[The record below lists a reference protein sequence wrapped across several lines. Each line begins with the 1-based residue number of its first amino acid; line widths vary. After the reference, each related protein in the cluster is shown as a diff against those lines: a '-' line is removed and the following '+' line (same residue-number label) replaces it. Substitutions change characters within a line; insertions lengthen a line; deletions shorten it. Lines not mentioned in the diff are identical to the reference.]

1 VFLADDPDQAR
12 EAVRENGRRN
22 RASYEDAG
30 GAAGREAAFPKLRVL
45 TPVAAAAWIAGL
57 CAGLPVTDV
66 FCFGD
71 IGGLDDD
78 LVNRHTE
85 LAVRELA
92 PLLAEEG
99 ELC

>member
-1 VFLADDPDQAR
+1 VGQRPD
-12 EAVRENGRRN
+12 
-22 RASYEDAG
+22 DAG
-30 GAAGREAAFPKLRVL
+30 P
-45 TPVAAAAWIAGL
+45 AAAAAAGLAGAYVTEL

-66 FCFGD
+66 FCFAD

-78 LVNRHTE
+78 LVDRHTE

-99 ELC
+99 EL